1 MSGNRVPYRIALVSL
16 AVVLLA
22 YVLYPQALMIV
33 GSLKVDGRFSLE
45 RYVRLLDPAN
55 SANVEA
61 VMNSVAVSILSVVLG
76 AAVGGMF
83 AFTFTQFRFPFH
95 KFLSRLA
102 VLPLALPPLV
112 GVISFL
118 FVFGESG
125 LLPRILQKL
134 FMSVQVPFYLD
145 GFWAIV
151 AIHVYSFYVYF
162 YLFVSNSLR
171 QLDGSLVEAAS
182 SLGAS
187 QWRTFRRVVLPE
199 LRPALVGASI
209 LTFMASMASFSAP
222 LIFGGERRFLTT
234 QIYTTK
240 LNGELDAAAAQSVLL
255 TLVSVGFFLVLTLS
269 NRRGTGASKT
279 KGSPRPSGIK
289 VSPLLRRTLILIALF
304 LLSLELLPI
313 LTIVLISFV
322 RESSWTWQVFPSEY
336 TVENYAKL
344 FLDPRVFE
352 PIQNSVL
359 MALLTVAAATIVG
372 VSASFVA
379 VKGGLKRFRLGVDL
393 LLTLSFAIPG
403 TVIAI
408 SLIYAFNRP
417 ILFSGYA
424 VLVGTFWTLPLA
436 YFIRTYPLVVRA
448 TSASLERFDDSLM
461 EAGETFGANLF
472 TRLRRIA
479 LPIILPGILSGCLL
493 VAIAA
498 LGEFVSSIMLY
509 TYSSR
514 PISMEILSQLR
525 GYNFGAA
532 AAYSVFLLLVI
543 FLLTL
548 FSNRLGRKEFEH
560 EGLNF

>member
-1 MSGNRVPYRIALVSL
+1 MIRNHLSRRVALVGL
-16 AVVLLA
+16 AAVLFA
-22 YVLYPQALMIV
+22 YVLYPQVIMIS
-33 GSLKVDGRFSLE
+33 GSLQVDGKFSLDHYT
-45 RYVRLLDPAN
+45 RVLDASN

-61 VMNSVAVSILSVVLG
+61 VVNSIAVSILSVVLG
-76 AAVGGMF
+76 GIAGGLF
-83 AFTFTQFRFPFH
+83 AFTFTQFQFPFSTS
-95 KFLSRLA
+95 LSRLA

-134 FMSVQVPFYLD
+134 LMSAQVPFYLD

-151 AIHVYSFYVYF
+151 TIHVYSFYVYF
-162 YLFVSNSLR
+162 YLFISNSLR
-171 QLDGSLVEAAS
+171 QLDSSLVEAAS
-182 SLGAS
+182 SLGSS
-187 QWRTFRRVVLPE
+187 QWNTFRRVVLPE

-222 LIFGGERRFLTT
+222 LIFGGEHRFLTT

-240 LNGELDAAAAQSVLL
+240 LNGDLDTAAAQSVLL
-255 TLVSVGFFLVLTLS
+255 TLVSIGFFLVFTLS
-269 NRRGTGASKT
+269 NRPSVGAGKT
-279 KGSPRPSGIK
+279 RGSPRAAEIR
-289 VSPLLRRTLILIALF
+289 VSPWLRRALVMIAVM
-304 LLSLELLPI
+304 LLTLELLPI
-313 LTIVLISFV
+313 LTIVVISFV
-322 RESSWTWQVFPSEY
+322 RESSWTWQVFPTEY

-344 FLDPRVFE
+344 FLDQRVFE

-359 MALLTVAAATIVG
+359 MAFLTIIGALVFG
-372 VSASFVA
+372 VSASLIV
-379 VKGGLKRFRLGVDL
+379 VKGGLKRFRVAVDL

-403 TVIAI
+403 TVVAI
-408 SLIYAFNRP
+408 GLIYAFNKP
-417 ILFSGYA
+417 TVFTGYT
-424 VLVGTFWTLPLA
+424 VLVGTFWILPLA

-448 TSASLERFDDSLM
+448 TSASLEQLDDSLM
-461 EAGETFGANLF
+461 EAGETFGASLSM
-472 TRLRRIA
+472 RLRKIA
-479 LPIILPGILSGCLL
+479 LPIILPGIVSGSLL

-532 AAYSVFLLLVI
+532 AAYSVFLLVVI
-543 FLLTL
+543 FLLTVL
-548 FSNRLGRKEFEH
+548 SNRLSRTEFERR
-560 EGLNF
+560 GLNF